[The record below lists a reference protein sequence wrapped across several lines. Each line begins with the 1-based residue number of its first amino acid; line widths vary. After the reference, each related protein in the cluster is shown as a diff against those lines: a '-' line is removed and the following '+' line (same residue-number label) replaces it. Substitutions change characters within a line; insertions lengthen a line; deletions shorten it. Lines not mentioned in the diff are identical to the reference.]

1 MERHWASVG
10 NELVIYHVIKSMEIP
25 FKLFIHKNSALGCPR
40 YFDLAR
46 EEIRVMRLL
55 LQLWVRISV
64 CCSHETAYLSILQ
77 CQFKCHPC
85 EQQKLDSMYNFG
97 IVTLL
102 LANVNYWGAM
112 IYCNVSFAILNPCQW
127 KQIGIT
133 DRQIIF
139 EENISDFEAITIPPD
154 SLVKCCVM
162 ASACTIIIKG
172 SAYTIII
179 KGSHKYMVPKLEMV
193 KFEAITIPPDSL
205 VKCCVMASAYTI
217 IIKGSAYTI
226 IIKGSHKY
234 MVPKL
239 EMVRITVTAV

>member
-1 MERHWASVG
+1 M
-10 NELVIYHVIKSMEIP
+10 P
-25 FKLFIHKNSALGCPR
+25 
-40 YFDLAR
+40 
-46 EEIRVMRLL
+46 LL
-55 LQLWVRISV
+55 LQLWIRISV

-85 EQQKLDSMYNFG
+85 EHQKLDRVYNFG
-97 IVTLL
+97 IVTWL

-112 IYCNVSFAILNPCQW
+112 IYCNVSFAILNPRQW

-139 EENISDFEAITIPPD
+139 EENISNFEAITIPR
-154 SLVKCCVM
+154 
-162 ASACTIIIKG
+162 
-172 SAYTIII
+172 
-179 KGSHKYMVPKLEMV
+179 
-193 KFEAITIPPDSL
+193 DSL